1 MEIIFFMLFIVAY
14 VLFLPLSL
22 INFILVGK
30 VGYFRDSAV
39 SLDKYSNR
47 EFRTLWNKV
56 LRTEAGYKFGNPDET
71 ISSALG
77 KNERDG
83 TLTGTGKALVYV
95 LDKIEKDHCLKSIS
109 E

>member
-1 MEIIFFMLFIVAY
+1 MNIIFFILFIVAY
-14 VLFLPLSL
+14 LLFLPLSL

-30 VGYFRDSAV
+30 KGYFRDSAV

-47 EFRTLWNKV
+47 ELRTLWNKV
-56 LRTEAGYKFGNPDET
+56 LRTESGYKFGNPDET

-77 KNERDG
+77 KNQRDR
-83 TLTGTGKALVYV
+83 TLTCTGKALVYI
-95 LDKIEKDHCLKSIS
+95 LDKIEKDHCLKAIS

>member
-1 MEIIFFMLFIVAY
+1 MEIIFFILFIVAY
-14 VLFLPLSL
+14 LLFLPLSL

-30 VGYFRDSAV
+30 KGYFRDSAV

-56 LRTEAGYKFGNPDET
+56 LRTESGYKFGNPDET

-77 KNERDG
+77 KNQRDG
-83 TLTGTGKALVYV
+83 TLACTGKALVYI
-95 LDKIEKDHCLKSIS
+95 LDKIEKDHCLKAIS